1 MGCLFSWTRNESR
14 LFFQNYR
21 LRKEVTGRKCSE
33 VETFEWRA
41 GFKKDGLSIAGFLKD
56 NRPARL
62 ICTWTLLPNYFF
74 SVPSHSRVFRRKG
87 QWPKRRK
94 EGECHIYLHEGFLNS
109 LRAAGSSSKG
119 EAVNF
124 HGDGM
129 YYSEK
134 RGAKYYSV
142 W

>member
-1 MGCLFSWTRNESR
+1 MGCLFSWTRNESC

-33 VETFEWRA
+33 VETLEWRA

-56 NRPARL
+56 NRPVRL
-62 ICTWTLLPNYFF
+62 ICTWTLFPNYFF
-74 SVPSHSRVFRRKG
+74 SVLSHTRVFRRKG

-94 EGECHIYLHEGFLNS
+94 KGEHHIYLHEGFLNS
-109 LRAAGSSSKG
+109 RRAAGRSSKG

-134 RGAKYYSV
+134 RGTKYYSV